1 MEWALTFARPWY
13 AKKAVELRDWAA
25 VGSGLSKATILANTL
40 AEFDANHATNESIAE
55 PEDKIGTVVDAFM
68 S

>member
-1 MEWALTFARPWY
+1 VEHHAR
-13 AKKAVELRDWAA
+13 AA
-25 VGSGLSKATILANTL
+25 VGSDLSKATIPANTL

-55 PEDKIGTVVDAFM
+55 PKDKIDAVVDAFM